1 MTIVFKISNN
11 LKNMV
16 IKYYEKYIPLKTPPY
31 AVFQVKNYDTTIT
44 LYESGKLMFQGLSA
58 DIEASLWIEQERIKN
73 HRYIDI
79 SGKDKKANNNKSEH
93 STYSKYHSM
102 ATIGSDEVGTGDY
115 FGPIVVSAT
124 YVSKE
129 NIDFLTDLGVRDS
142 KKITDEKI
150 IEIAPAIIKKIPYV
164 TYILD
169 NDSYNKLP
177 LEDKNMNK
185 IKAILHNKVLVS
197 LIKKD
202 NYVYDAIV
210 IDQFVYSK
218 KFYEHISN
226 AKEKISN
233 VTFMTKAEDQVLSV
247 ACASI
252 ISRYIFLKEMKR
264 ISIEIGTPVILGA
277 SDKVDA
283 LAKKILITKGED
295 FLKHYVKWNFKNT
308 EKIKNL

>member
-1 MTIVFKISNN
+1 MTIVFKLSDN
-11 LKNMV
+11 LKSMV
-16 IKYYEKYIPLKTPPY
+16 IKYYEKYMPLKTPPY

-44 LYESGKLMFQGLSA
+44 LYESGKIMFQGLSA

-73 HRYIDI
+73 KRYIDI
-79 SGKDKKANNNKSEH
+79 TGKGKKSSTDQKSNK
-93 STYSKYHSM
+93 TFNKYHNM
-102 ATIGSDEVGTGDY
+102 ATVGSDEVGTGDY

-124 YVSKE
+124 YVAKE
-129 NIDFLTDLGVRDS
+129 SIDFLMDLGVRDS
-142 KKITDEKI
+142 KKITDAKI

-164 TYILD
+164 TYVLD

-197 LIKKD
+197 LLKKD
-202 NYVYDAIV
+202 NFVYDAIV
-210 IDQFVYSK
+210 IDQFVYPQ
-218 KFYEHISN
+218 KFYEHIKQ
-226 AKEKISN
+226 AKEKITN

-252 ISRYIFLKEMKR
+252 ISRYIFLKEMKK
-264 ISIEIGTPVILGA
+264 ISADIGEPVILGA
-277 SDKVDA
+277 SDKVDL
-283 LAKKILITKGED
+283 LAKRILDTKGEA

-308 EKIKNL
+308 EKIKNI

>member
-1 MTIVFKISNN
+1 MTIVFKISDN

-16 IKYYEKYIPLKTPPY
+16 IKYYEKYMPLKTPPY
-31 AVFQVKNYDTTIT
+31 AIFQVKNYDTTIT
-44 LYESGKLMFQGLSA
+44 LYESGKIMFQGLSA
-58 DIEASLWIEQERIKN
+58 DIESSLWIEQERIKN
-73 HRYIDI
+73 NRYIDVT
-79 SGKDKKANNNKSEH
+79 GKEKKTSNNKKEPV
-93 STYSKYHSM
+93 TYSKYHNM

-129 NIDFLTDLGVRDS
+129 NIGFLMDLGVRDS

-177 LEDKNMNK
+177 LENRNMNK

-197 LIKKD
+197 LLKKD
-202 NYVYDAIV
+202 TFDYQAIV
-210 IDQFVYSK
+210 IDQFVYPK
-218 KFYEHISN
+218 KFYEHISD
-226 AKEKISN
+226 AKEKINN

-252 ISRYIFLKEMKR
+252 ISRYVFLKEIKK
-264 ISIEIGTPVILGA
+264 ISLEIGTPVILGA
-277 SDKVDA
+277 SDKVDL
-283 LAKKILITKGED
+283 LAKKILDSKGED
-295 FLKHYVKWNFKNT
+295 YLKHYVKWNFKNT

>member
-1 MTIVFKISNN
+1 MTIVFKISDN

-16 IKYYEKYIPLKTPPY
+16 IKYYEKYMPLKTPPY

-73 HRYIDI
+73 NRYIDV
-79 SGKDKKANNNKSEH
+79 SGKEKKATVNKNEKP
-93 STYSKYHSM
+93 TYNKYHTM

-124 YVSKE
+124 FVSKE
-129 NIDFLTDLGVRDS
+129 NIDFLMDLGVRDS

-164 TYILD
+164 TYV
-169 NDSYNKLP
+169 
-177 LEDKNMNK
+177 
-185 IKAILHNKVLVS
+185 LHNKVLVS
-197 LIKKD
+197 LLKRD
-202 NYVYDAIV
+202 HYNYQAIV
-210 IDQFVYSK
+210 IDQFVYPK
-218 KFYEHISN
+218 KFYEHISE

-252 ISRYIFLKEMKR
+252 ISRYIFLKEMKK
-264 ISIEIGTPVILGA
+264 ISLEIGTTVILGA
-277 SDKVDA
+277 SDKVDL
-283 LAKKILITKGED
+283 LAKKILDSKGED
-295 FLKHYVKWNFKNT
+295 YLKHYVKWNFKNT
-308 EKIKNL
+308 EKIQNM

>member
-1 MTIVFKISNN
+1 MTIVFKISDN

-16 IKYYEKYIPLKTPPY
+16 IKYYEKYMPLKTPPY
-31 AVFQVKNYDTTIT
+31 AIFQVKNYDTTIT
-44 LYESGKLMFQGLSA
+44 LYESGKIMFQGLSA
-58 DIEASLWIEQERIKN
+58 DIESSLWIEQERIKN
-73 HRYIDI
+73 NRYIDVT
-79 SGKDKKANNNKSEH
+79 GKEKKNSNNKKEPV
-93 STYSKYHSM
+93 TYSKYHNM

-129 NIDFLTDLGVRDS
+129 NIGFLMDLGVRDS

-177 LEDKNMNK
+177 LENRNMNK

-197 LIKKD
+197 LLKKD
-202 NYVYDAIV
+202 TFDYQAIV
-210 IDQFVYSK
+210 IDQFVYPK
-218 KFYEHISN
+218 KFYEHISD
-226 AKEKISN
+226 AKEKINN

-252 ISRYIFLKEMKR
+252 ISRYVFLKEMKK
-264 ISIEIGTPVILGA
+264 ISLEIGTPVILGA
-277 SDKVDA
+277 SDKVDL
-283 LAKKILITKGED
+283 LAKKILDSKGED
-295 FLKHYVKWNFKNT
+295 YLKHYVKWNFKNT